1 MRELKYT
8 FRENKI
14 KKLETSRQVQEI
26 YVGMYVHLCKDYS

>member
-8 FRENKI
+8 FRENK